1 MLRAEPTP
9 AVRTMDWSNLLERAP
24 ALLLAYGLN
33 LLAALAI
40 LMIGKW
46 IARRVVAVGGRV
58 MKTRGLDPTVVGFVS
73 NIAFMVLLMIV
84 VIAALGQLGIPTASF
99 VAAIGAAGLAI
110 GLALQGSLSNFASGV
125 LLVTFRP
132 AKVGDY
138 IEAAGVAGTVEAIT
152 VFSTTL
158 VTPDRRTITVPNSK
172 LFDGPIVN
180 YSTSS
185 KRRLDLVFGIAYS
198 SDVDRAQRI
207 LRTIV
212 DSDPRVLEEDKPV
225 QIGVLA
231 LADSSV
237 NIAVRPFVGRDDYWP
252 MHFDLHARV
261 KREFDAAGI
270 SIPFPQVEVHLP
282 GRDVDIDTGT
292 PARLVRG

>member
-1 MLRAEPTP
+1 
-9 AVRTMDWSNLLERAP
+9 MDWSNLLERAP
-24 ALLLAYGLN
+24 ELLVLYGTN

-40 LMIGKW
+40 LLVGKW
-46 IARRVVAVGGRV
+46 IARRLVAVAGRV
-58 MKTRGLDPTVVGFVS
+58 MTGRGLDPTVVGFVS
-73 NIAFMVLLMIV
+73 NIGFVALLLIV

-132 AKVGDY
+132 ARVGDY
-138 IEAAGVAGTVEAIT
+138 IEAAGVAGTVNEIT
-152 VFSTTL
+152 VFSTRL

-185 KRRLDLVFGIAYS
+185 HRRLDLVFGVAYG
-198 SDVDRAQRI
+198 SDVTRAQRI
-207 LRTIV
+207 LRDV
-212 DSDPRVLEEDKPV
+212 VESDPRVLEEHKPV

-252 MHFDLHARV
+252 LHFDLHERV

-270 SIPFPQVEVHLP
+270 QIPFPQMDVHLP
-282 GRDVDIDTGT
+282 ERAVDIDTGD
-292 PARLVRG
+292 PESAPVRRAARG

>member
-1 MLRAEPTP
+1 MN
-9 AVRTMDWSNLLERAP
+9 WSEIVERAP
-24 ALLLAYGLN
+24 GIAVAYGLN
-33 LLAALAI
+33 LVAALAI
-40 LMIGKW
+40 LYVGKW
-46 IARRVVAVGGRV
+46 IARRVVTLGERV
-58 MKTRGLDPTVVGFVS
+58 MTRRGLDPTVVGFVG
-73 NIAFMVLLMIV
+73 NIAFMALLIVV
-84 VIAALGQLGIPTASF
+84 VIASLGQLGIPTASF

-138 IEAAGVAGTVEAIT
+138 IEAAGVAGTVEEIT
-152 VFSTTL
+152 VFSTRL

-185 KRRLDLVFGIAYS
+185 KRRLDLVFGIAYG
-198 SDVDRAQRI
+198 SDVQAAQRI
-207 LRTIV
+207 LRDIV
-212 DSDPRVLEEDKPV
+212 ENDARVLAEHKPV

-231 LADSSV
+231 LANSSV

-252 MHFDLHARV
+252 MHFDVHERV

-270 SIPFPQVEVHLP
+270 SIPFPQMDVHLP
-282 GRDVDIDTGT
+282 ERA
-292 PARLVRG
+292 PERPPERRA